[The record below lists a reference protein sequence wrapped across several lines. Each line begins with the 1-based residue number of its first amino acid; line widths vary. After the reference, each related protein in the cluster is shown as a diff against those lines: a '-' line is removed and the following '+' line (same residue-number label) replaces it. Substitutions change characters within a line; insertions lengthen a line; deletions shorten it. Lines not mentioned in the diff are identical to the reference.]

1 MRNINSQNT
10 EITRKSGMNAEPIIL
25 IGLPRSGTT
34 WIGKIFDSHP
44 GTLYL
49 HEPDSSVPMNEL
61 PLIAGS
67 SVPVSERPAVLSVLS
82 RTMDVRLTRVISI
95 LPQCPKSYRVPALDW
110 LHRQLALG
118 TKACSPFFGEFS
130 LPDFLASHRPVRL
143 IWKSIESIG
152 RLALIAQVLPRARI
166 IHILRHPG
174 GWIASMTRGHL
185 EGRFGSGRDEWWRW
199 DLLEA
204 TPPAQRRG
212 LTVSAFETMNDLQR
226 DVWSWVLW
234 NEYAIEASAGLTNVM
249 TITYE
254 QVCAAPIVES
264 KKLFE
269 FARLSWDRQVE
280 DFLRKS
286 TSTHKEQFYSLF
298 RDPAVAAN
306 KWRCRMSASD
316 LNIIESILS
325 ESTIGRRY
333 LALEASAAA

>member
-1 MRNINSQNT
+1 
-10 EITRKSGMNAEPIIL
+10 
-25 IGLPRSGTT
+25 
-34 WIGKIFDSHP
+34 
-44 GTLYL
+44 
-49 HEPDSSVPMNEL
+49 
-61 PLIAGS
+61 
-67 SVPVSERPAVLSVLS
+67 
-82 RTMDVRLTRVISI
+82 
-95 LPQCPKSYRVPALDW
+95 
-110 LHRQLALG
+110 
-118 TKACSPFFGEFS
+118 
-130 LPDFLASHRPVRL
+130 
-143 IWKSIESIG
+143 
-152 RLALIAQVLPRARI
+152 
-166 IHILRHPG
+166 
-174 GWIASMTRGHL
+174 MTRGHL

-212 LTVSAFETMNDLQR
+212 LTVSAFEAMNDLQR

-249 TITYE
+249 AITYE

-269 FARLSWDRQVE
+269 FARLTWDRQVE

-298 RDPAVAAN
+298 RDPALAAN
-306 KWRCRMSASD
+306 KWRSRVSASD